1 MVFFY
6 FIKESS
12 DRAQIREVL
21 AELIER
27 LYNAQSLTQEY
38 GVYQKEFKIEIT
50 RFDTLD
56 AVLQEVKIRQTLWDS
71 VQHWKDVC
79 EEWNDTLFKQLN
91 VEQIIEANTKILRD
105 CAIMD
110 KTLPKNEVV
119 AKLKLEAEEFR
130 EKIPV
135 LQALRSPDLKTVS
148 SKYLKYILMNNEYL
162 YF

>member
-1 MVFFY
+1 MQ
-6 FIKESS
+6 ENS

-27 LYNAQSLTQEY
+27 LYNAQHLSLDY
-38 GVYQKEFKIEIT
+38 RKYQKEFKIEIT
-50 RFDTLD
+50 RFESLD
-56 AVLQEVKIRQTLWDS
+56 VVLQEVKIRQTLWDS

-110 KTLPKNEVV
+110 KTLPRNEVV
-119 AKLKLEAEEFR
+119 AKLRQEAEEFR

-135 LQALRSPDLKTVS
+135 LQALRSPDIKTVG
-148 SKYLKYILMNNEYL
+148 
-162 YF
+162 